1 MAASKLTVGSRVRP
15 SAYGL
20 TNMPGLTNGKVVR
33 VVDEYAIDVLVDGRG
48 KPQQFFARCWEIAP

>member
-1 MAASKLTVGSRVRP
+1 
-15 SAYGL
+15 
-20 TNMPGLTNGKVVR
+20 VVR